1 MNKRCSRKSGFT
13 LIELL
18 IVIGIIG
25 ILSAVIIP
33 TYKSSVRKAN
43 EASAVSTL
51 NAIKVAEAKYA
62 LDHKEYGTFR
72 QLFEQGY
79 LDKRFNDEQPHHRG
93 YIFILTLSARSEG
106 KSASYAINANPE
118 QWEGIGATGKNFYYT
133 DPDNPIS
140 YTSDRPATVNDDTL

>member
-1 MNKRCSRKSGFT
+1 MNKRCPHTSGFT

-62 LDHKEYGTFR
+62 LDHQEYGNFR
-72 QLFEQGY
+72 QLFAQGY

-106 KSASYAINANPE
+106 
-118 QWEGIGATGKNFYYT
+118 
-133 DPDNPIS
+133 
-140 YTSDRPATVNDDTL
+140 